1 MKGKIII
8 KTHISG
14 GVSIKTRMENVTECE
29 KAILMHILSATLE
42 MSKSDILEYATLE
55 TFGVFDEADREAK
68 TKGILACTVN

>member
-29 KAILMHILSATLE
+29 KAILMHILSAALE
-42 MSKSDILEYATLE
+42 MSNRDILKYAAME
-55 TFGVFDEADREAK
+55 AAGVFDEADREAVV
-68 TKGILACTVN
+68 KGISKNE